1 MRERTIREKAPK
13 GNRLKKEKNVKRKS
27 IFGKMNLQLLIRS
40 RYKKELSKNR
50 DIRKNE

>member
-1 MRERTIREKAPK
+1 M
-13 GNRLKKEKNVKRKS
+13 KKEKNVKGKS

-50 DIRKNE
+50 GIRKNE